1 MNYISKFIALAKGK
15 LTTYV
20 ALLTAGLS
28 ELLGSW
34 DSASALFPPWI
45 ITHKAHIVSA
55 SALLAIWSRIRRS
68 LIETPGKS
76 SP

>member
-1 MNYISKFIALAKGK
+1 MLAYLKRFYALAVSK

-34 DSASALFPPWI
+34 DSAATLFPHWLVAQR
-45 ITHKAHIVSA
+45 AHIISA
-55 SALLAIWSRIRRS
+55 SALLAIWSRIRKE
-68 LIETPGKS
+68 L
-76 SP
+76 

>member
-1 MNYISKFIALAKGK
+1 MNAILTYLKKFYSLAKSK

-20 ALLTAGLS
+20 ALMTAGLS

-34 DSASALFPPWI
+34 DQAAALFPPWL

-55 SALLAIWSRIRRS
+55 SALLAIWSRIRKD
-68 LIETPGKS
+68 L
-76 SP
+76 